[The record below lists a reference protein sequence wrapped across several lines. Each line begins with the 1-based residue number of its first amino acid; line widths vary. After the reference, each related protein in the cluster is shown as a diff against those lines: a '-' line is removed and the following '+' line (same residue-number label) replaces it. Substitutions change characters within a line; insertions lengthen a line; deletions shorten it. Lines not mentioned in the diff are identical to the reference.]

1 MLIINS
7 DSLIDYRDQ
16 IARMKFYHLISIFIA
31 IYLQKIANEVSADMP
46 SPIFNPKIC
55 QAHNQIPCYNNW
67 QCYDH
72 YQPIPYHS
80 KKGVC
85 KNVRNTHA
93 TGKHK

>member
-1 MLIINS
+1 M
-7 DSLIDYRDQ
+7 IDYRDQ
-16 IARMKFYHLISIFIA
+16 IAMMKSYHLISIFLA
-31 IYLQKIANEVSADMP
+31 IYLQNIGDETFALSITPQYPE
-46 SPIFNPKIC
+46 IC